1 MNPKR
6 ILSFEYPSIR
16 LSENFL
22 LLMYTMVR
30 YELKIEIDVNRK
42 NIAMTPSENESMILI
57 AFAVF
62 SVTSFWD

>member
-1 MNPKR
+1 
-6 ILSFEYPSIR
+6 
-16 LSENFL
+16 
-22 LLMYTMVR
+22 MVR